1 MPTRIALQVEGA
13 IALRTSHH
21 RIWLER
27 IECATCVRRL
37 CPCHTSSFLAIV
49 AFMEDALF
57 TELRPKFSDF
67 SMCRLSRTREKF
79 VEIETSLFRARI
91 AGDGTPLAGPL
102 TIKGGFPFCRPHNHH
117 LQQGAQVTHVEL
129 WRNHQVPTIAKPHF
143 NARSH
148 CCAGGLS
155 VSGVGTLVLRF
166 RASGR
171 GCAHVDDQ
179 ILGMPNPYPYPH
191 LEH

>member
-21 RIWLER
+21 WLER
-27 IECATCVRRL
+27 IECATCVRRM

-67 SMCRLSRTREKF
+67 SICRLSRIRQKF

-91 AGDGTPLAGPL
+91 SRGRDASCRAVDL
-102 TIKGGFPFCRPHNHH
+102 KGGFPFCRPHNHH
-117 LQQGAQVTHVEL
+117 FQRGA
-129 WRNHQVPTIAKPHF
+129 PTVAMIS
-143 NARSH
+143 RS
-148 CCAGGLS
+148 A
-155 VSGVGTLVLRF
+155 
-166 RASGR
+166 
-171 GCAHVDDQ
+171 
-179 ILGMPNPYPYPH
+179 
-191 LEH
+191 